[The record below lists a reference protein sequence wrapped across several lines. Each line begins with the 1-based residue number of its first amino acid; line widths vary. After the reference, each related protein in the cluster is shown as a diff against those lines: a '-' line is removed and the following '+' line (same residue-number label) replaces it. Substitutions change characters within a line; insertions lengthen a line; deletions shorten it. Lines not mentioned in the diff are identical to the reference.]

1 MFLITND
8 FFMQVSHSHS
18 PSTNNNNNL
27 KVKRKCGYIIS
38 VISPSNFIG
47 RGAQPL
53 NFQGVYYIK
62 KNYTFNNP
70 SEETLALV
78 GIPLSLLH
86 HFYDDG
92 PNEFIAQ
99 LRARPELEFVQ
110 DVHELFWP
118 FFDILKMFREF
129 FELSDPTLL
138 LLLNIEPKGTGRYQK
153 LYPRPRFTF
162 PGGTMED
169 QDNDDFFKCAQREF
183 QEETQILL
191 TSTNYSFIEYKKLI
205 RDCYYNKKKYAYAPW
220 KIESV
225 YFALKLI

>member
-1 MFLITND
+1 M
-8 FFMQVSHSHS
+8 
-18 PSTNNNNNL
+18 
-27 KVKRKCGYIIS
+27 
-38 VISPSNFIG
+38 ISPSNFIG

-138 LLLNIEPKGTGRYQK
+138 LLLNIEPKGTGDIKSYTLDQGLPFLEVPWK
-153 LYPRPRFTF
+153 TKTMMIFLNVLKESFKKKPRS
-162 PGGTMED
+162 
-169 QDNDDFFKCAQREF
+169 CSLALI
-183 QEETQILL
+183 ILL
-191 TSTNYSFIEYKKLI
+191 LNTKNLFATVITI
-205 RDCYYNKKKYAYAPW
+205 RKNMHMLRGRLRAYTLP
-220 KIESV
+220 
-225 YFALKLI
+225 